1 MNQQEALDH
10 IRQALARIVPDADF
24 AAIAPHD
31 KLRDVLE
38 LDSLDYLRFIEALTT
53 TSAVPITEEDY
64 THFTTL
70 ADGAEFL
77 AARSTP

>member
-1 MNQQEALDH
+1 VNRQQALDH
-10 IRQALARIVPDADF
+10 IRQALTRIAPDADF
-24 AAIAPHD
+24 ATIGAHD

-53 TSAVPITEEDY
+53 ATGVPITEEDY

-70 ADGAEFL
+70 ADGTEFL
-77 AARSTP
+77 VARSMR